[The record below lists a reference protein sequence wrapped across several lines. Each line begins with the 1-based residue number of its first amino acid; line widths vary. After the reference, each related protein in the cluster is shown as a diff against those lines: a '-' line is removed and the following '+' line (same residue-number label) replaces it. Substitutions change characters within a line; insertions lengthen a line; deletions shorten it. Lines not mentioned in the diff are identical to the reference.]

1 MRIITGLSITA
12 LAIAASSAP
21 AVAKGHS
28 QPADQA
34 QDFGQKVAHESYV
47 VSEDANGKEAGEDK
61 GVDGKEISGSNFDRG
76 ADTVTKPTTP
86 R

>member
-12 LAIAASSAP
+12 LAITAASGA
-21 AVAKGHS
+21 AFAKGHA

-34 QDFGQKVAHESYV
+34 QEFGQKVAHESYI
-47 VSEDANGKEAGEDK
+47 VSEDAKGETDGTK
-61 GVDGKEISGSNFDRG
+61 GVDGKMISTTDFDRG
-76 ADTVTKPTTP
+76 ADTVTKPSRP